1 MATIVISMLCG
12 VNVGSHK
19 RMKMEALRR
28 VYESLGLEN
37 PQTYLQS
44 GNVVFKTRE
53 RDRASLAGRIENAIE
68 QRFQFRSDVI
78 LRTLS
83 ELRSVIA
90 RNPFATRTGIDPS
103 KLVVTFLAGDC
114 GTEAQQNLLSIK
126 TDSEEIRVDGR
137 ELYIYFPVGMGRSK
151 LSPALIEKK
160 LKTTGTGRNWNTVTN
175 LLAMAEKLES

>member
-78 LRTLS
+78 IRTLS

-90 RNPFATRTGIDPS
+90 RNPFAARTGIDPQQACSSPSSLATAARKRSRIFSAS
-103 KLVVTFLAGDC
+103 KPIWKKFGLTVANSTSISRLAWGDR
-114 GTEAQQNLLSIK
+114 NS
-126 TDSEEIRVDGR
+126 RR
-137 ELYIYFPVGMGRSK
+137 RSSK
-151 LSPALIEKK
+151 RS
-160 LKTTGTGRNWNTVTN
+160 
-175 LLAMAEKLES
+175 